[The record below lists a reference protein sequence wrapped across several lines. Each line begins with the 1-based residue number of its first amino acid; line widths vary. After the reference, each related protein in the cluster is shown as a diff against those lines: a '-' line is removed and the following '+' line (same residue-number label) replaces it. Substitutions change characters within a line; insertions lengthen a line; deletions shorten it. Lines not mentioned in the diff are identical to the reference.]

1 MRLSIRS
8 RTVLAMNILVTC
20 VGVAVGW
27 AGIEVSSRAI
37 ERRLIDEPVKG
48 AARTAGEGRWPVS
61 GELMAYFKQIIGAEF
76 AAGPADKSIISEVD
90 GKPVSSLSPGLTAE
104 LAGQF
109 TEGQMPR
116 RVTLGGMP
124 YRVGTGPIEFPAA
137 EGKAAKRLFLLLP
150 ESQLVEAQGRVR
162 RTIIWITAAAIVA
175 ATVLAFWLSGGITR
189 PVARLAERMDRL
201 GRSASAGEM
210 PERIDDASDHAPGR
224 RDPRELARLAESF
237 DRLVAE
243 LSDARAKLARS
254 ARLAVLGQLSASIA
268 HELRNPLSGIK
279 MNARVLADEL
289 ARASMSDPSLDLI
302 VREIDRMDLYVSQLL
317 GTAAGAEVD
326 LAGAGDGKPHVCDL
340 GPLVESVMPLVN
352 PRCRQLGIEISRD
365 VPGAPCL
372 VRGAARALR
381 QVVLNLVLNAM
392 DAMPTGGAIRIALRV
407 AEPGRPVR
415 LAVTDSGPGIDVPD
429 GTDIFEPFVTTK
441 PGSAGLGLHV
451 CRQIVTAWGGRIGY
465 DRSDSGATFW
475 FELPAAGPGDPT
487 RQTDG
492 GT

>member
-48 AARTAGEGRWPVS
+48 AARTAGEGNWPVS
-61 GELMAYFKQIIGAEF
+61 VELMVYFKQILGAGAEF
-76 AAGPADKSIISEVD
+76 AAGPTDKNEI
-90 GKPVSSLSPGLTAE
+90 PVSTLPDKLKRQLEA
-104 LAGQF
+104 QF
-109 TEGQMPR
+109 IDGYMPR
-116 RVTLGGMP
+116 RVTLGGKP
-124 YRVGTGPIEFPAA
+124 YRVGTGSIKFRPA

-201 GRSASAGEM
+201 GRSASAGEL
-210 PERIDDASDHAPGR
+210 PERIDEAPPEAPSR

-254 ARLAVLGQLSASIA
+254 TRLAAMGQLSVSIA

-279 MNARVLADEL
+279 MNVRVLADEL

-317 GTAAGAEVD
+317 STAAGTKVD
-326 LAGAGDGKPHVCDL
+326 LAGGDDDRPGVCDL
-340 GPLVESVMPLVN
+340 GPLVESVMPLVD
-352 PRCRQLGIEISRD
+352 PRCRQLGIDISRD
-365 VPGAPCL
+365 APEGPCL
-372 VRGAARALR
+372 ARAGTRALR
-381 QVVLNLVLNAM
+381 QVVLNLLLNAM
-392 DAMPTGGAIRIALRV
+392 DAMPTGGTIHIRLR
-407 AEPGRPVR
+407 AGESDRTVR
-415 LAVTDSGPGIDVPD
+415 LAVADSGGGISVPD

-465 DRSDSGATFW
+465 DVGEPGTTFW
-475 FELPAAGPGDPT
+475 FELPAGERADAT
-487 RQTDG
+487 RETDS